1 MLLSIHEHA
10 MRWLHASCVTH
21 PIMCLALKQQYDDQ
35 VLEPIVAAKFSAM
48 NLAEHDMLRSAYLQC
63 RSCSLGLGRAS
74 QFDLQLTRKKKK
86 I

>member
-1 MLLSIHEHA
+1 MSIHEHA

-48 NLAEHDMLRSAYLQC
+48 NLAEHDMLRPGSYAYFQC
-63 RSCSLGLGRAS
+63 RTCFLGLQRAS
-74 QFDLQLTRKKKK
+74 
-86 I
+86 